1 MKQNAAAAS
10 DIVSASEIASWAL
23 SESWRLDALGHD
35 PENQAALRRGEA
47 LHARTI
53 ALENRSRSALSLG
66 WWLLATALLLA
77 ALALLLVG
85 G

>member
-1 MKQNAAAAS
+1 MNGK
-10 DIVSASEIASWAL
+10 DPEVVSASEIASWAWCP
-23 SESWRLDALGHD
+23 ESWRLDALGYE
-35 PENQAALRRGEA
+35 PGNRAALSRGEA

-66 WWLLATALLLA
+66 WWLLGAALLLA
-77 ALALLLVG
+77 ALALVLVG